1 MTRPRRRFLRLAVG
15 AAMLPALAPMAAAQ
29 SYPSRPVTLVVPFAA
44 GGPVDVLARIM
55 AERMKVSLGQPVI
68 IENVAGAAGSTGGG
82 GGRRPP
88 RVAGRLHAQHRARL
102 QHPRRQRR
110 DLRAAL

>member
-15 AAMLPALAPMAAAQ
+15 AAMLPALAPMAAAR

-68 IENVAGAAGSTGGG
+68 IENVAGAAGSIGVA
-82 GGRRPP
+82 RRP
-88 RVAGRLHAQHRARL
+88 RGAGRLHAQHRARL